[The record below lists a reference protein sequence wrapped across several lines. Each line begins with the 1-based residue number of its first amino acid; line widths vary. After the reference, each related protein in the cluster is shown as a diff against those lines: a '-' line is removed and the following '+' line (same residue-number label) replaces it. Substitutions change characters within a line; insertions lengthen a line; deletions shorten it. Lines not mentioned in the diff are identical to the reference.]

1 MTKRILLYSLLL
13 AALSLQAEATEV
25 AFKLVDEW
33 TVMGI
38 PTARWRPI
46 KLAAEPQE
54 ELSAIPEFAGEARYG
69 ALQLGQGEDNTV
81 TVVLDYSE
89 TESVLFVDANNDE
102 RIERA
107 ERCPAASGVWEA
119 RLIPPGQ
126 QNTRRLRFKLG
137 VAGRILLYAVRG
149 NRLGKLP
156 TKLGLRPV
164 VLLDM
169 NGDCVYDTG
178 GCDQL
183 CCDLDEDGK
192 FTPIA
197 ERVALLPSV
206 HIGDEE
212 FVLKVS
218 SSGDTLDVD
227 LRDRQLG
234 RLVVTVALKEGEVTS
249 ALITLTRDDG
259 LPLAVRETG
268 KPVELPEGTYRL
280 AGADVWVTDE
290 ADQAWHFPFEFVG
303 GKGLEVKVE
312 RDVQTDVAFLA
323 SVECRLDISGE
334 LAAGERLSVTVNC
347 ITAEGLKLG
356 AASKGQGRGEVISA
370 KAWLIGPEGQV
381 LAHDDAGFG

>member
-1 MTKRILLYSLLL
+1 MGKRILLYSLLL

-54 ELSAIPEFAGEARYG
+54 ELSVIPEFVGEARYG
-69 ALQLGQGEDNTV
+69 ALQLGQGENKTV
-81 TVVLDYSE
+81 TVVLDYSK

-102 RIERA
+102 RIEPA
-107 ERCPAASGVWEA
+107 ERCPAANGVWEA
-119 RLIPPGQ
+119 KLIPPGQ
-126 QNTRRLRFKLG
+126 QNTRLLRFKLG
-137 VAGRILLYAVRG
+137 VAGRTLLYAVRG
-149 NRLGKLP
+149 NRVGKLP
-156 TKLGLRPV
+156 TKFGLRPV

-178 GCDQL
+178 GRDQL

-197 ERVALLPSV
+197 ERVALLQSV

-227 LRDRQLG
+227 LRDRQSG
-234 RLVVTVALKEGEVTS
+234 RLVVTVPLKEGEVTS

-290 ADQAWHFPFEFVG
+290 AGQAWHFPFEFVG
-303 GKGLEVKVE
+303 GKGLEVKIE
-312 RDVQTDVAFLA
+312 RDAQTEVALLA
-323 SVECRLDISGE
+323 PVECRLDISGE
-334 LAAGERLSVTVNC
+334 LAAGETLSVTVNC